1 MAEEI
6 EIDVRGL
13 KCPLPVL
20 RARKA
25 LAGLAPGGLL
35 RLRADDPVAVIDI
48 PHFCR
53 EAGHALIAAEDDDQD
68 SAGATLYLIRKG

>member
-1 MAEEI
+1 MGPEI
-6 EIDVRGL
+6 EIDLRGL

-25 LAGLAPGGLL
+25 LASLAPGNLL
-35 RLRADDPVAVIDI
+35 RLWADDPVAVIDI

-53 EAGHALIAAEDDDQD
+53 EAGHELVGTEETGA
-68 SAGATLYLIRKG
+68 ATLYLIRKG